1 LIFLNAGGQ
10 KGPENNKIL
19 KERTMAKK
27 SKKLV
32 KNGSDYELVGQI
44 RGSANQI
51 WLAGLGAFAGAQKE
65 SGKLFDAL
73 VKQGEVIQNRAT
85 KAADETISE
94 VKATA
99 SKSWDKV
106 EQVFEDG
113 VARALHTLNVPT
125 KKEFDKLSRR
135 VGELESTTKRRS
147 TTMATARHKGRRS
160 AHS

>member
-1 LIFLNAGGQ
+1 
-10 KGPENNKIL
+10 
-19 KERTMAKK
+19 MAKK

-65 SGKLFDAL
+65 GSKLFNAL
-73 VKQGEVIQNRAT
+73 VKQGEVVQKRAAN
-85 KAADETISE
+85 AADETIAE

-106 EQVFEDG
+106 ERVFEDG

-135 VGELESTTKRRS
+135 VGELESATKSRS
-147 TTMATARHKGRRS
+147 GATAGTLHRRHKS
-160 AHS
+160 ALS

>member
-1 LIFLNAGGQ
+1 V
-10 KGPENNKIL
+10 
-19 KERTMAKK
+19 KEKTMAKT

-32 KNGSDYELVGQI
+32 KKGSDYELVGQI

-65 SGKLFDAL
+65 GGKLFDAL
-73 VKQGEVIQNRAT
+73 VKQGEVIQSRAT
-85 KAADETISE
+85 KAADQTIAE

-106 EQVFEDG
+106 EKVFEDG

-125 KKEFDKLSRR
+125 KKEFDRLSRR
-135 VGELESTTKRRS
+135 VGELEGATKRRS
-147 TTMATARHKGRRS
+147 TTMAASSHKRSKSARS
-160 AHS
+160 